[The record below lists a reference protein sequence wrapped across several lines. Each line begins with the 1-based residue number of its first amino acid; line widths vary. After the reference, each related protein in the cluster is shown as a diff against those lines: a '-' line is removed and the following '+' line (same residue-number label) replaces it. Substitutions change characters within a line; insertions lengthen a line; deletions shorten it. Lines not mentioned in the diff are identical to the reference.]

1 MTAEVLTAVPSGN
14 TTPEVTANI
23 ADVINDTEPIAD
35 DEIEIKKDEKND
47 PVYRARAFQFT
58 MFDMEN
64 WVNLCEKFRDLKSC
78 DYIVAGKEICPTTK
92 KEHVHI
98 YVHLTST
105 YRLSKKILAF
115 GAHIEICRGS
125 PKQNIAYVKKDG
137 NIVYEYGK
145 EPHQGQLTCGDLLQM
160 EKKEVPGPL
169 KRIWTELQE
178 EEREEKDF
186 RQMLREIKE
195 RKLRAPEIVYVTG
208 ESGAGKTFKAYDDA
222 LNDFEEEKIGKLTIE
237 NGFVKATIKDAE
249 CFVIEEFRPSQMK
262 ASSFLQLTDK
272 YGYSC
277 NIKGGHLHL
286 RPKRIYIC
294 SIIPPEDIYRDEE
307 INAQFLRRITK
318 RIEVKRGDW
327 MMN

>member
-14 TTPEVTANI
+14 TTPEVTANVQ
-23 ADVINDTEPIAD
+23 DVINDTEPIAD

-145 EPHQGQLTCGDLLQM
+145 EPHQGMITIGEL
-160 EKKEVPGPL
+160 KKMSEDEVPAN
-169 KRIWTELQE
+169 LQKIKE
-178 EEREEKDF
+178 HVDRKAKKLNDFFQMLDEIEKDD
-186 RQMLREIKE
+186 LK
-195 RKLRAPEIVYVTG
+195 APEIIYITG
-208 ESGAGKTFKAYDDA
+208 ESGSGKTYGAYKDA
-222 LNDFEEEKIGKLTIE
+222 IKSFPKEKIGKLTIE
-237 NGFVKATIKDAE
+237 NGFVDPINEEAE

-277 NIKGGHLHL
+277 NVKGSHVHL

-294 SIIPPEDIYRDEE
+294 SIIPPEEIYRDEE